1 MSPGLPLAPAGR
13 APPSGAL
20 RVSDAKA
27 PGERV
32 EIAASDGGRVVAHR
46 FHARSPCARVVIGA
60 ALGVRQDFYFDF
72 ARHLA
77 ERGLSSCTFDY
88 RGVGHGAPRSLRGH
102 PATLAHWVLDYDAV
116 LASAARPGERLP
128 LFVVGHSLGAQLP
141 AITASSGKIAGMVAV
156 AGGGGYWRGLSPRAR
171 PFMLAMLN
179 VAAPVSIPIAG
190 YFPGA
195 KLGMI
200 GDLPGGVMRQW
211 RRWCLDPEYLVGA
224 EPGAREAYARARF
237 PILSLAIADDW
248 MMPERNIESLHVHF
262 GTRSREARRIT
273 RAIAGGPVGH
283 TGFFRR
289 RYRETLWPIASDW
302 LLERARAAGRER
314 SQATSPTVAA
324 RPRANSTSAKYNESQ
339 GDAK

>member
-1 MSPGLPLAPAGR
+1 M
-13 APPSGAL
+13 
-20 RVSDAKA
+20 
-27 PGERV
+27 
-32 EIAASDGGRVVAHR
+32 
-46 FHARSPCARVVIGA
+46 IGA
-60 ALGVRQDFYFDF
+60 ALGVRQDFYCDF

-102 PATLAHWVLDYDAV
+102 PATLSDWARDYDAV
-116 LASAARPGERLP
+116 LASAARWGEGLP

-141 AITASSGKIAGMVAV
+141 AITASSGQIAAMVAV
-156 AGGGGYWRGLSPRAR
+156 AGGAGYWRGLSPLAR

-179 VAAPVSIPIAG
+179 AAAPISIPIAG

-200 GDLPGGVMRQW
+200 GDLPAGVMRQW
-211 RRWCLDPEYLVGA
+211 RRWCLDPEYLVGV

-248 MMPERNIESLHVHF
+248 MMPERNIESLHAHF
-262 GTRSREARRIT
+262 GTARRETLRIT

-283 TGFFRR
+283 SGFFRR
-289 RYRETLWPIASDW
+289 RYRETLWPIASNW
-302 LLERARAAGRER
+302 LIDQALATGRAHAHVADAQVAMAAG
-314 SQATSPTVAA
+314 TVRKNLQEEA
-324 RPRANSTSAKYNESQ
+324 R
-339 GDAK
+339 